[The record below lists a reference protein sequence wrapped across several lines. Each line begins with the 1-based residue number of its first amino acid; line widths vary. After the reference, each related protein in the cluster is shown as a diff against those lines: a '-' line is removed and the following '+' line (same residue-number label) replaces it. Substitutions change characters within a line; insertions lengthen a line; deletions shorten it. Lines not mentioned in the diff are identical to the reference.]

1 LSLGPKRIHDNHI
14 TAAELFL
21 LERLR
26 LTRAEFCC
34 LSFSYRSS
42 GPRLF
47 CKLTGYQTELSGGSS
62 GQATFLHGLYR
73 SSTAVGGNIW
83 CLEDTR
89 HACEKEKDSED
100 TEATAVLL
108 VVLEE
113 LILPH
118 GVSASVCFASLRA
131 AVPSMSREI
140 PVIIK
145 FTPTSVP
152 MAHTELDG
160 Q

>member
-1 LSLGPKRIHDNHI
+1 MSRGFK
-14 TAAELFL
+14 A
-21 LERLR
+21 RLR
-26 LTRAEFCC
+26 ERERQRR
-34 LSFSYRSS
+34 Y
-42 GPRLF
+42 
-47 CKLTGYQTELSGGSS
+47 GGHS
-62 GQATFLHGLYR
+62 
-73 SSTAVGGNIW
+73 V
-83 CLEDTR
+83 
-89 HACEKEKDSED
+89 
-100 TEATAVLL
+100 VLL

-145 FTPTSVP
+145 FTPTNVP